1 MAGNANILVTGGTG
15 FIGRHVV
22 RLLIRQGVC
31 VRLLCR
37 TPEKADRL
45 FGAAAT
51 VVQGDL
57 LDPASLAPAC
67 RGVETVL
74 NLGGWYEFGARHRQ
88 ALWATNV
95 LGTNHLLAAAWHAR
109 VERVVHCSTA
119 GILTASADA
128 AAPPR
133 LPAQPP
139 RGCHY
144 KHSKWHGERLALDW
158 ARRGL
163 PVMIASPTAPIGAED
178 ERPTPT
184 GRMIVDL
191 LAGRFP
197 CYSATGLNV
206 IAVTDVALG
215 ILAIARQGRAGQR
228 YVLAN
233 RNIWLGDFLRLA
245 AAAVSVKAPR
255 LVAPWPL
262 IALGGALGELWG
274 LATGAGN
281 GRLCWETAYFARQRQ
296 FFELARCVEGLAW
309 TPVKPIEDA
318 VADAAAWVL
327 GQQPRSAQNGA
338 EAIQPQAPA

>member
-1 MAGNANILVTGGTG
+1 MAGTANILVTGGTG

-22 RLLIRQGVC
+22 RLLIRQGAC

-37 TPEKADRL
+37 TPEKARRL
-45 FGAAAT
+45 FGDAAA
-51 VVQGDL
+51 VVEGDL
-57 LDPASLAPAC
+57 LDLASLERAC
-67 RGVETVL
+67 RDVETIF
-74 NLGGWYEFGARHRQ
+74 NLAGLYEFGARHRQ
-88 ALWATNV
+88 TLWDINV
-95 LGTNHLLAAAWHAR
+95 LGTNHLLAAAWQAR

-119 GILTASADA
+119 GILTSDADSG
-128 AAPPR
+128 APPN

-206 IAVTDVALG
+206 IAVEDVARG
-215 ILAIARQGRAGQR
+215 ILAVARAGRVGER

-233 RNIWLGDFLRLA
+233 RNMWLGDFLRMA
-245 AAAVSVKAPR
+245 ATAASVKAPR

-274 LATGAGN
+274 LATGVGN

-296 FFELARCVEGLAW
+296 FFDLARCVDGLAW
-309 TPVKPIEDA
+309 SPDKSIEDA
-318 VADAAAWVL
+318 VAEAVAWTLGKSPRAVENAAT
-327 GQQPRSAQNGA
+327 
-338 EAIQPQAPA
+338 IQPEAPA